1 MASKRFQFG
10 LLDMALG
17 IAVWSVAFNLVS
29 ATVDDVKAMYE
40 AAARRSQ
47 VMPGLRGNHPF
58 WETPEGRR
66 MLERHREWSS
76 PEATARRKQWEQA
89 RRLRSNVALATA
101 FFSIAAFFCVA
112 AFRWARAKASRRL
125 EGQKASQ
132 QNQQVALGK
141 KGESRRLVVRSPS
154 ASPRSISPNGL

>member
-1 MASKRFQFG
+1 MPSSTSGAVSRFLTYRRVGDASQAAPQKVTSKRFQFG
-10 LLDMALG
+10 LLDMTLG
-17 IAVWSVAFNLVS
+17 IAIWSVAFNL
-29 ATVDDVKAMYE
+29 AAAMIDDVKAMQE
-40 AAARRSQ
+40 AAARRSE
-47 VMPGLRGNHPF
+47 VMPGLRQNHPF

-89 RRLRSNVALATA
+89 HRLRSNVAIATA

-112 AFRWARAKASRRL
+112 ALQSARAKASLRL

-132 QNQQVALGK
+132 QNQ
-141 KGESRRLVVRSPS
+141 
-154 ASPRSISPNGL
+154 